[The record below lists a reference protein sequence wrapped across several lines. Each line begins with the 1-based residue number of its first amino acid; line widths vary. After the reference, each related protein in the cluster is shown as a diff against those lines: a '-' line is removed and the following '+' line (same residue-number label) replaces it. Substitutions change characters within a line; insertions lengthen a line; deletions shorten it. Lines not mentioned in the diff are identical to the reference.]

1 MKVAAEV
8 CPMCEGTG
16 WKTVTAGA
24 DRQVTRCDCRLQARG
39 QTLLAGARI
48 PKRYEHCELSEF
60 DTRFEGSHP
69 SLAKTFLAANAFV
82 ENFPF
87 EKTGLLLIGPVGV
100 GKTHIAVGIMK
111 RSEEHTSELQS
122 RQYLVCRLLLE

>member
-24 DRQVTRCDCRLQARG
+24 DRQVTRCDCRVQARF
-39 QTLLAGARI
+39 QSLLAGARI

-60 DTRFEGSHP
+60 DTHYEGSHP
-69 SLAKTFLAANAFV
+69 SQQKALLEARGFV
-82 ENFPF
+82 ENYPV
-87 EKTGLLLIGPVGV
+87 ESTGLLLIGTVGV
-100 GKTHIAVGIMK
+100 GKTHVAVGIMK
-111 RSEEHTSELQS
+111 ELILKKGIPCLFYDY
-122 RQYLVCRLLLE
+122 R